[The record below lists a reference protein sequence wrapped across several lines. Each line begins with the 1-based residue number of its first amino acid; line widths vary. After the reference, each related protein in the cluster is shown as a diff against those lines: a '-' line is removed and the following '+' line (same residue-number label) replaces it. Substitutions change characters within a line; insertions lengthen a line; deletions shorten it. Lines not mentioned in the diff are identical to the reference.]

1 MRLDAVWAAIR
12 EHKIQDIY
20 YVTKLFDGLVLMV
33 ICDLLDLKNNGAL
46 KKKE

>member
-1 MRLDAVWAAIR
+1 MHSEVGRSLGGNSKA
-12 EHKIQDIY
+12 QDTRF
-20 YVTKLFDGLVLMV
+20 VTKEFDGLVLMV